1 MIPDFVIG
9 FADTEQYEGWHQFSN
24 DPVDPGGAT
33 YSGVTQ
39 AVYTAW
45 RIHVAKLLPQS
56 VRAMTDDECRM
67 IYKTQYWDAVRGDEV
82 WAGMDILLY
91 DIAVN
96 SGSWRSIK
104 FLQQALGVTVDGQ
117 FGLQTL
123 GALRG
128 VNDRKAL
135 IQKICAARM
144 SFWHSL
150 TTWWRFGKGWSAR
163 GVGYEAKSLA
173 LLAAN

>member
-1 MIPDFVIG
+1 MIPDFTIG
-9 FADTEQYEGWHQFSN
+9 FADTELYEGWHQFSN
-24 DPVDPGGAT
+24 DPNDPGGAT

-39 AVYTAW
+39 REYTAW
-45 RIHVAKLLPQS
+45 RLHIAGLPNAY
-56 VRAMTDDECRM
+56 VRAMTDVECKS

-96 SGSWRSIK
+96 SGSVRSIK
-104 FLQQALGVTVDGQ
+104 FLQQALGITVDGQ

-123 GALRG
+123 GAL
-128 VNDRKAL
+128 NSIQDRKAL

-163 GVGYEAKSLA
+163 GVGYEAKALA

>member
-39 AVYTAW
+39 NAYNSY
-45 RIHVAKLLPQS
+45 RLHVEKLFIQDVQRMS
-56 VRAMTDDECRM
+56 DDECRA
-67 IYKTQYWDAVRGDEV
+67 IYKTQYWDSVRGDEV

-91 DIAVN
+91 DISVN
-96 SGSWRSIK
+96 SGPVRSIK
-104 FLQQALGVTVDGQ
+104 FLQQALGVSVDGQ
-117 FGLQTL
+117 FGLETM
-123 GALRG
+123 GALRA

-150 TTWWRFGKGWSAR
+150 TTWWRFGKGWTNR
-163 GVGYEAKSLA
+163 GVGYEAKALA